1 MKSGSVSRVVALAA
15 ALLAP
20 WIAVGWAAE
29 AERLPV
35 AALTIYPGETITE
48 AMLTDKA
55 FAAGTAE
62 TYPVIASPVEM
73 VGKVARRTLLPGKLI
88 ARNAIGEAEIVVRG
102 TIVRAILSNEALTMK
117 TSVVALQAGG
127 LGAIIQVRNI
137 DSGKI
142 ITGVVQADGTVRV
155 GGP

>member
-1 MKSGSVSRVVALAA
+1 
-15 ALLAP
+15 
-20 WIAVGWAAE
+20 
-29 AERLPV
+29 
-35 AALTIYPGETITE
+35 
-48 AMLTDKA
+48 
-55 FAAGTAE
+55 
-62 TYPVIASPVEM
+62 
-73 VGKVARRTLLPGKLI
+73 VARRTLLPGKLI